1 VHQPQRGD
9 TPPICYS
16 LERIRQPMDSNIDKN
31 HLVIMKN
38 NKTGQVRFFGS
49 LKTGW
54 LQFKK
59 SNFEKIEK
67 PKKSS
72 HKLENQVI
80 IQKIDRFTTFHSKI
94 EF

>member
-1 VHQPQRGD
+1 
-9 TPPICYS
+9 
-16 LERIRQPMDSNIDKN
+16 MDSNIDKN

-38 NKTGQVRFFGS
+38 NKTSQVRFFGS
-49 LKTGW
+49 LKTSW

-59 SNFEKIEK
+59 IKFWKKIEK

-80 IQKIDRFTTFHSKI
+80 IQKTDRFTTFHSKI